1 MKMWNVSTRCWRY
14 VCSLYDVRAFVILFY
29 FLQLCGQQLDAFYN
43 EQGKD
48 DVKRV
53 FEKLGEA
60 TEKCDIPVYISDMV
74 KNLIKL
80 AESGWNEPPKPSQAP
95 LNIKN
100 PYQNNNNENLPNN
113 SGYYESHYSNNYPPT
128 IQEM

>member
-1 MKMWNVSTRCWRY
+1 MCLPGVEGTFKVFFDKRSCN
-14 VCSLYDVRAFVILFY
+14 ILFYY

-48 DVKRV
+48 DVKTV
-53 FEKLGEA
+53 FKKLAEA
-60 TEKCDIPVYISDMV
+60 TEKCDGPVYISDMV

-80 AESGWNEPPKPSQAP
+80 AESGWNEQPKAP

-113 SGYYESHYSNNYPPT
+113 SGYYESHYSSNYPPT